1 MSVRAVAILL
11 FVGTV
16 WNAISSFLGIAAF
29 FDLAINFR
37 INPTQFVFGVVVT
50 ALVLVFVI
58 ASHMIWSLKSD
69 DIPSVILKG
78 FWGICA
84 LANICASWQ
93 GTANFVYY
101 EGDVTIFR
109 GAGLF
114 VVSALIVASTML
126 LSKLMLGS
134 DIKGKP
140 FLF

>member
-1 MSVRAVAILL
+1 LGVRAVVIVL
-11 FVGTV
+11 FVGV
-16 WNAISSFLGIAAF
+16 LWNLHASFLGIAAF

-37 INPTQFVFGVVVT
+37 INPTQFLFGAIAT
-50 ALVLVFVI
+50 ALIVGFVF
-58 ASHMIWSLKSD
+58 ASHMIWNLAS
-69 DIPSVILKG
+69 DIPALIAKG
-78 FWGICA
+78 AWIFCA
-84 LANICASWQ
+84 LADLFASWQ
-93 GTANFVYY
+93 GTAHFVYY

-126 LSKLMLGS
+126 LSKLLLGK